1 MRTYDDSMLRLTL
14 DVTVAEV
21 ARSIPLSI
29 DLFEDAAIDY
39 CCRGASS
46 LSDAAA
52 DAGLDPSALL
62 EAIATL
68 PETASNYRLWSPEP
82 LSHIVD
88 FLMKDHQNSIE
99 QQMPSLRAMI
109 EQAVANHGATSPELG
124 RIARL
129 FEDFATTITS
139 HMLNEECD
147 ILPHVERLER
157 AQNGSMPAPTVRIA
171 QRVLAELVEHER
183 VHGRLR
189 TMGELALQADSD
201 CCTIKLRRAL
211 RQFSRQVHYHVHLEN
226 NVLYPRAIA
235 IENDLRRELSVRA

>member
-1 MRTYDDSMLRLTL
+1 VVRLTL

-21 ARSIPLSI
+21 ARSIPRSI

-46 LSDAAA
+46 LADAAA
-52 DAGLDPSALL
+52 DSGLDPKEFLA
-62 EAIATL
+62 AIAIL
-68 PETASNYRLWSPEP
+68 PPAASDAP

-88 FLMKDHQNSIE
+88 FLIRDHENCIE

-109 EQAVANHGATSPELG
+109 QQAVATHGATSPQLD

-129 FEDFATTITS
+129 FENFAATITS

-147 ILPHVERLER
+147 ILPHVERLEQ
-157 AQNGSMPAPTVRIA
+157 AQNGAIQAPAVRIA

-183 VHGRLR
+183 AHGRLR
-189 TMGELALQADSD
+189 TMSELALQAESD

-211 RQFSRQVHYHVHLEN
+211 RQFSRQLHYHVHLEN

-235 IENDLRRELSVRA
+235 IENDLRSRT